1 MGDLYGTSSKKG
13 YIIESVSPDHKSRT
27 RQYIAIA
34 SDGIYAYTDVTIC
47 TNKDKTLD
55 DAESGLYY
63 VEGRYY
69 DPWEGIYLDGMDIPT
84 AISEMYLDRNGIM
97 CDNILEFIAC
107 AYSIMTGMSKD
118 PLSTE
123 DDANEGIP
131 WWGWLLIGIGIVVVV
146 AAVAVSFGAGG
157 TLLGAVASGVFK
169 GVAVGMG
176 ISAGIGAGS
185 SFLSQGFTNGFDN
198 IDWGQVLIDGLSG
211 AAIGALMA
219 SPLNAVVTGIGVG
232 VVGFTQSV
240 ITDAYTSNW
249 DISKVRWGNA
259 VAIGA
264 LTGLVSGIGK
274 LFVNAGNNV
283 GNYMTGNP
291 RQVLLTIAIAKAF
304 SKVAGWITS
313 GVRSIIN
320 KILD

>member
-1 MGDLYGTSSKKG
+1 MK
-13 YIIESVSPDHKSRT
+13 
-27 RQYIAIA
+27 
-34 SDGIYAYTDVTIC
+34 
-47 TNKDKTLD
+47 
-55 DAESGLYY
+55 
-63 VEGRYY
+63 
-69 DPWEGIYLDGMDIPT
+69 
-84 AISEMYLDRNGIM
+84 MYLDRNGIM
-97 CDNILEFIAC
+97 CDNILEFIAY

-118 PLSTE
+118 PSSTE
-123 DDANEGIP
+123 DDATEGIP
-131 WWGWLLIGIGIVVVV
+131 GGGWLLIGIGIVVVV

-157 TLLGAVASGVFK
+157 TLLGAVAGATLK
-169 GVAVGMG
+169 GMIGGAVAGA
-176 ISAGIGAGS
+176 AG
-185 SFLSQGFTNGFDN
+185 SFLSQVATKGFDN

-232 VVGFTQSV
+232 VLGFTQSV
-240 ITDAYTSNW
+240 ITDAYINDW
-249 DISKVRWGNA
+249 DLSKVRWGNA
-259 VAIGA
+259 IAIGA